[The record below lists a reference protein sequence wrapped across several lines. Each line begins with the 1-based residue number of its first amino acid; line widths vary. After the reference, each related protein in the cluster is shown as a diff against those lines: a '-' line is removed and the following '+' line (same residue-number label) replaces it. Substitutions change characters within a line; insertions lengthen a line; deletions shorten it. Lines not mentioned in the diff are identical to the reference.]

1 MQQIVARFSAAIQT
15 LEEAN
20 RDILLGKR
28 RLDCLS
34 CGPLQVEL
42 MAREDS
48 SKLPYNPDILS
59 TNRETQLLMEV
70 LSSSAPQTHRVKS
83 AGKVGGRSNS
93 MQHNAGHYYN
103 ELAPRQS
110 RYRGPTDK
118 NQI

>member
-1 MQQIVARFSAAIQT
+1 M
-15 LEEAN
+15 
-20 RDILLGKR
+20 LGKR

-48 SKLPYNPDILS
+48 SRAKLPYNPDILS

-70 LSSSAPQTHRVKS
+70 LSASAPQTQRVKS
-83 AGKVGGRSNS
+83 AGKVGVRSNS
-93 MQHNAGHYYN
+93 MQYNAGHYYN